1 MKFHNHDHTKL
12 HYCICIFLALE
23 SNENEIITSTTTDEV
38 LLTSTSTQL
47 DIILSELEKG
57 DKTSENNFFLI
68 IEEEKGTGALTGTDT
83 LTNFN
88 KVEHDKI

>member
-1 MKFHNHDHTKL
+1 MITLNYIIAFVF
-12 HYCICIFLALE
+12 FLALE

-68 IEEEKGTGALTGTDT
+68 IEEEKTGTDT
-83 LTNFN
+83 LANCN
-88 KVEHDKI
+88 KFEHDKV